1 MLAGASEDNNE
12 NLGFVRG
19 KEIVDNFSYYQL
31 FVENASLFLML
42 VINFPYL

>member
-19 KEIVDNFSYYQL
+19 KEIVDNFSDYLL
-31 FVENASLFLML
+31 FVENAALFLKL
-42 VINFPYL
+42 VINFPCL